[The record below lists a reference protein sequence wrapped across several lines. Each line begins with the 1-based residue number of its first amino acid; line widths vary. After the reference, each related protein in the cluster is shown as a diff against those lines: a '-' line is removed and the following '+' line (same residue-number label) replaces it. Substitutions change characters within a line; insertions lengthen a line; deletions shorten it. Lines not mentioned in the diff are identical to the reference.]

1 MKQWRF
7 LLGLCSAL
15 AILPVAAESRPN
27 IVVILVD
34 DLGYHDLGCYGSS
47 FYETPNLD
55 KFAATAVRF
64 TQGYA
69 AHPVC
74 SPTRASLLT
83 GQHPARIGITD
94 WIPGSGE
101 RNLAHYH
108 GSKWRPGSAIRSGK
122 WKLVEH
128 YDYQKIELFD
138 LENDPG
144 LPLLAGRRDYHI
156 SEP

>member
-83 GQHPARIGITD
+83 GQHYP
-94 WIPGSGE
+94 
-101 RNLAHYH
+101 HYH

-144 LPLLAGRRDYHI
+144 LPLLAGRRDCHI